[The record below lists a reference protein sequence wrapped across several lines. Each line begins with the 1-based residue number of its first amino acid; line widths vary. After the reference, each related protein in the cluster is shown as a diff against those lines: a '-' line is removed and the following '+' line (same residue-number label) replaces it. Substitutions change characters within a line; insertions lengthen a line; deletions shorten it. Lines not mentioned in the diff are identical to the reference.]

1 MDRIMGEW
9 DKHYLYIITNLNWK
23 ITSIEVI
30 NSTNIISHSDKKALM
45 IHFVLLKNAIQKG
58 KS

>member
-1 MDRIMGEW
+1 MDRIIGEW
-9 DKHYLYIITNLNWK
+9 DKRYLYIITNLNWK

-30 NSTNIISHSDKKALM
+30 NSTNIISHSDKQALI

-58 KS
+58 K